1 MTGPSGNSWF
11 CFPRISMFPEVKPRF
26 EGNKMSCFPRDQS
39 LGDLLYSWKFVK
51 PRCNGRRWST
61 FTGNSALLPSDVID
75 FAMLTTLKFWR
86 ETVSFLGVM
95 WCRRSPW
102 ERALLEKISSY
113 TTILNKVLMGV
124 DQLHFSCVL
133 SLSYCFILNLLF

>member
-39 LGDLLYSWKFVK
+39 LSDLLYSWKFVK
-51 PRCNGRRWST
+51 PHCNGRRWST

-75 FAMLTTLKFWR
+75 FAMLTTLKFWW
-86 ETVSFLGVM
+86 ETVSLLGVM

-124 DQLHFSCVL
+124 DQLHFSC
-133 SLSYCFILNLLF
+133 YCFILKLLF

>member
-39 LGDLLYSWKFVK
+39 LSDLLYSWKFVK

-75 FAMLTTLKFWR
+75 FAMLTTLKFWW
-86 ETVSFLGVM
+86 ETVSLLGVM

-102 ERALLEKISSY
+102 ERALLEKISNY
-113 TTILNKVLMGV
+113 TTILNIVLMGV

-133 SLSYCFILNLLF
+133 RLSYCFILNLLF